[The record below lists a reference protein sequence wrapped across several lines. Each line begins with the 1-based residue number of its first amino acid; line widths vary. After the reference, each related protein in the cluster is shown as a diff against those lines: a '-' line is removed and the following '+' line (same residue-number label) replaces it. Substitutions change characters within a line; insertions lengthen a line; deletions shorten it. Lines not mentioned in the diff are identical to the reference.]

1 MSKSLI
7 GQIVRHEGQI
17 FQILSETGSILRACS
32 YSEDFNVET
41 TIFVSKATGKVIA
54 RKETNKKRESQ

>member
-1 MSKSLI
+1 MRKSLI

-17 FQILSETGSILRACS
+17 FQILSESGSILRACS
-32 YSEDFNVET
+32 YNENCNVET

-54 RKETNKKRESQ
+54 RKETNIKRESK